1 MNRVHK
7 SCNTTS
13 RTLASIAIEII
24 VSLNFMLSQSISHA
38 LGYQCPDS
46 SISHWGG
53 GSGSGGGGSGSGG
66 HARAE
71 CAESAYQCPRS
82 SVSVVQ
88 QSESVTLSLES
99 VSLEAVSVVCG
110 LLPVTLHS
118 QSGVLRP

>member
-1 MNRVHK
+1 MNRVHR

-53 GSGSGGGGSGSGG
+53 GSGSDGGGSGG

-71 CAESAYQCPRS
+71 CAESAYHCPRS
-82 SVSVVQ
+82 FVSVVQ
-88 QSESVTLSLES
+88 QSESVTLSPKS
-99 VSLEAVSVVCG
+99 VSLKAVFVMCG
-110 LLPVTLHS
+110 LLPATIHS